1 MANILNDL
9 KTTLI
14 NSGWYKGR
22 SIKSKI
28 ENTVLYKILPTKI
41 QDFFCEF
48 GELTIHAENKIE
60 TMIIDIEYLN
70 NKKAFDYQ
78 SSNIYKLHDVIDLSD
93 DRSQNYYYSTLI
105 GTQLYPVAELIEQSS
120 VMMDE
125 HGNFYIIDSLPQ
137 LIWISNK
144 TFDALNKITF
154 GLRDIAIFNE
164 HTLEWMIQVG
174 KKLEIILPVNP
185 ILKKNPWGE

>member
-14 NSGWYKGR
+14 NAGWHEGR

-28 ENTVLYKILPTKI
+28 ENALLYQIFPAKI
-41 QDFFCEF
+41 QNFLCEF

-60 TMIIDIEYLN
+60 TIIIDIDHLN
-70 NKKAFDYQ
+70 NKKVYDYY
-78 SSNIYKLHDVIDLSD
+78 SLNIYKLHDEIDLTENKD
-93 DRSQNYYYSTLI
+93 QDYYYSALI
-105 GTQLYPVAELIEQSS
+105 GAQLYPVAELIEQSS

-137 LIWISNK
+137 LIWVSNK
-144 TFDALNKITF
+144 NFDALNKITF

-164 HTLEWMIQVG
+164 HTLEWMTQVG
-174 KKLEIILPVNP
+174 KELEIILPVNP